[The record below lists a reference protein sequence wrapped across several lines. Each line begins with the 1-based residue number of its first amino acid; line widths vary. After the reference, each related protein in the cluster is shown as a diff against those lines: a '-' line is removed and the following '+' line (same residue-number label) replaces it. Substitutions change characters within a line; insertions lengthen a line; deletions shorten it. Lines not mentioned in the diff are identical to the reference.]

1 MIVIIQPVDKDAVIV
16 FAHEAAVGDLTS
28 CSGSMGSRPSGLKHP
43 LFHPSRELVRFDNRY
58 DGRFADIDAI
68 LK

>member
-1 MIVIIQPVDKDAVIV
+1 MITIIQPVDKVAVIV
-16 FAHEAAVGDLTS
+16 FAHEGAVGDRHILFWIK
-28 CSGSMGSRPSGLKHP
+28 RFQAVGLKHP

>member
-1 MIVIIQPVDKDAVIV
+1 MIIIIQPVDKAAVIV

-28 CSGSMGSRPSGLKHP
+28 CPDQTVPGSGLKHP